1 MIWVAEEADLED
13 GEDTENEAEVWNRPE
28 SPGSL
33 MYEYE
38 GDSQIHDP
46 IGPSLLFLYCTIAL

>member
-1 MIWVAEEADLED
+1 MICVVEEAVLKD
-13 GEDTENEAEVWNRPE
+13 GEEAENEAGVWKLPD

-33 MYEYE
+33 VYEYE

-46 IGPSLLFLYCTIAL
+46 IGPSLLFLYCIIAL